1 MHSAKFQGI
10 PNRHNLIEDNEVVR
24 AQQRIRPPPTMPHVD
39 MINYHNAHFIVA
51 E

>member
-1 MHSAKFQGI
+1 MKWYALPF
-10 PNRHNLIEDNEVVR
+10 